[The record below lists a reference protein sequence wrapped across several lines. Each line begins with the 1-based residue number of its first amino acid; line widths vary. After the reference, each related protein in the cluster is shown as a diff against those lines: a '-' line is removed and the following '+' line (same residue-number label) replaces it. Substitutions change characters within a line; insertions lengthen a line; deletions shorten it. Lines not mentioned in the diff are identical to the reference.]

1 MDELDDISGAPDVL
15 ESAERYIRFGEF
27 TIDLRYA
34 ILQRHGDKVELPHK
48 VFQVLLHLVNRS
60 GCAVPREEL
69 RDIWP
74 MLDEKAF
81 MERLCSAIS
90 KIRDALQDDK
100 YDPKY
105 VQTVVGCGY
114 RFTAQ
119 VERSENDCP
128 SQDSSSN
135 QSGSA
140 SHGESASQSESA
152 SQTADGCV
160 EQTREAGET
169 SRPPMIRIGAIG
181 FITRRYAVLCAI
193 ALFLASV
200 PLGMIVRLLWA
211 TDGPPPSA
219 RRTIII
225 RNFQNLTT
233 DAKQDSFCKGLGE
246 ELLAE
251 LSRKK
256 PNSFDILIGQ
266 DPPDNRPFKDS
277 SSKGS
282 IFELEGSV
290 RKEGDT
296 LRIAVELN
304 ELQSKRVMWAELYE
318 EIDESGVPV
327 QRDVAMQ
334 IAKGILARI

>member
-1 MDELDDISGAPDVL
+1 MDEPDNISGVPGVL

-34 ILQRHGDKVELPHK
+34 ILRRSGDKVRLPYK
-48 VFQVLLHLVNRS
+48 DFQVLLRLVNRP
-60 GCAVPREEL
+60 GCVVPREEL

-81 MERLCSAIS
+81 VRRLYAALS
-90 KIRDALQDDK
+90 KIRDVLQGDRQG
-100 YDPKY
+100 PKY
-105 VQTVVGCGY
+105 VRTVAGCGY
-114 RFTAQ
+114 RFTAP
-119 VERSENDCP
+119 VERSKDDSPNQ
-128 SQDSSSN
+128 SSSSN
-135 QSGSA
+135 QI
-140 SHGESASQSESA
+140 ESAN
-152 SQTADGCV
+152 QTADGCI
-160 EQTREAGET
+160 EKTKEAGET
-169 SRPPMIRIGAIG
+169 LRSPMIRIGAIG
-181 FITRRYAVLCAI
+181 FITRRYAVLCAV
-193 ALFLASV
+193 ALFLGSM
-200 PLGMIVRLLWA
+200 PLGMIARLLWA
-211 TDGPPPSA
+211 TDWPAPSA
-219 RRTIII
+219 RRTIVI

-246 ELLAE
+246 ELLVE

-266 DPPDNRPFKDS
+266 DPYHNQAFENT

-282 IFELEGSV
+282 IFEVEGSV

-304 ELQSKRVMWAELYE
+304 ELQSKRVVWAEHYE
-318 EIDESGVPV
+318 GIDESGVPV